1 MNDLDE
7 VEAMDDTPEQTEEQA
22 AQPSQLM
29 TILFG
34 LNPVPNAAQAPTKQ
48 AEVAATIL
56 AAPGTPDDTQRAE
69 DKVRDLLRLVGVDQA
84 INLIREEGGQGPSS
98 HFYVAR
104 DPDIYDLL
112 AEDELPEMGRE
123 FVRMIGLPR
132 SIELFRAL
140 GGVDFPAP
148 RGENNN
154 RLGAI
159 RFDMLAE
166 VVGVDAAKVI
176 IKEYGGEKLY
186 IPKCQNALI
195 AVRNRRIVREFDKGA
210 SVFELALKFRL
221 SDRQIE
227 KILKSTVC

>member
-7 VEAMDDTPEQTEEQA
+7 VEAMDDTPEQA

-34 LNPVPNAAQAPTKQ
+34 LNPVPNAAQAPAKQ
-48 AEVAATIL
+48 AEVAAARL
-56 AAPGTPDDTQRAE
+56 AAPGTPDATQRAE

-98 HFYVAR
+98 HFYDVAR

-112 AEDELPEMGRE
+112 AEEELPEMGRE

-195 AVRNRRIVREFDKGA
+195 AVRNRRIVREFDKGV

-227 KILKSTVC
+227 TILKSTVC